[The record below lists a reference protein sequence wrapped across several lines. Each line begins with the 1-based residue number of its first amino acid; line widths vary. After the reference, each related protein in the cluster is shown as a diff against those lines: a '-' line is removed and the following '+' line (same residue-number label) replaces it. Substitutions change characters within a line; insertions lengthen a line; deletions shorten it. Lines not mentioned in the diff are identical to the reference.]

1 MNLTYAHQR
10 RIKSLATRYLR
21 AYDDLEENKEL
32 NEIYRSDFVSYVEKL
47 LEDLLGLKK
56 QEPVKETYQR
66 RKVGSRPSR
75 KPGERPPKIGEEIKN
90 NKSSD
95 LAVYEEIEQAA
106 SVTINPDQPDWYKK
120 AWRKVM
126 MAVHPDRVNIVS
138 ESEKDKLARLQIGE
152 KLRQDES
159 NCLLIAAC
167 NVLNIEV
174 DLTITEQ
181 EKELRV
187 SLLAIQ
193 KETASIHQS
202 VQWIWGE
209 TMIDNNVRIQIIK
222 NVLSNSGISPPDDL
236 VILEHLTKNFVY

>member
-1 MNLTYAHQR
+1 M
-10 RIKSLATRYLR
+10 
-21 AYDDLEENKEL
+21 
-32 NEIYRSDFVSYVEKL
+32 
-47 LEDLLGLKK
+47 
-56 QEPVKETYQR
+56 
-66 RKVGSRPSR
+66 
-75 KPGERPPKIGEEIKN
+75 
-90 NKSSD
+90 
-95 LAVYEEIEQAA
+95 
-106 SVTINPDQPDWYKK
+106 
-120 AWRKVM
+120 
-126 MAVHPDRVNIVS
+126 
-138 ESEKDKLARLQIGE
+138 
-152 KLRQDES
+152 
-159 NCLLIAAC
+159 LIAAC